1 MMRLIGRRSSEEEE
15 AYLDD
20 ESSAQEGP
28 AEESNDLL
36 TLLDRLEH
44 ALTHAGRVP
53 MTGRLLVDEEALY
66 TILDQIRTS
75 GQAGIRQARA
85 IVRHRDQIM
94 DESQQEAARIVAEA
108 TAQAAAMLADGGLAE
123 RSARRARELLDA
135 AERQAREVEAEADQY
150 AGQVLLAL
158 RERLN
163 RIQAVLQE
171 GDIATE

>member
-1 MMRLIGRRSSEEEE
+1 MRLIGRRDPVDEEES
-15 AYLDD
+15 YMDD
-20 ESSAQEGP
+20 EPSEQAP

-36 TLLDRLEH
+36 TLLDRLEQ
-44 ALTHAGRVP
+44 ALTNAGRVP

-108 TAQAAAMLADGGLAE
+108 TTQAEAMVAADGLADRA
-123 RSARRARELLDA
+123 ARRARELLDE
-135 AERQAREVEAEADQY
+135 AERQAREVEADADQY
-150 AGQVLLAL
+150 AEQVLLAL
-158 RERLN
+158 RDRLQ
-163 RIQAVLQE
+163 RVQELLQE
-171 GDIATE
+171 GDLAAE

>member
-1 MMRLIGRRSSEEEE
+1 MMRLIGRRNPADEEES
-15 AYLDD
+15 YMDD
-20 ESSAQEGP
+20 ESSEQAP
-28 AEESNDLL
+28 AEESTDLL
-36 TLLDRLEH
+36 TLLDQLERT
-44 ALTHAGRVP
+44 LTTAGRVP

-85 IVRHRDQIM
+85 IVRHRDQIT

-108 TAQAAAMLADGGLAE
+108 TAQADAMVAEGGLAE
-123 RSARRARELLDA
+123 RASRRARELLDD

-158 RERLN
+158 RDRLQ
-163 RIQAVLQE
+163 RIQALLQE
-171 GDIATE
+171 GDLAAE

>member
-1 MMRLIGRRSSEEEE
+1 MKLIGRRSPADEEEPYMDE
-15 AYLDD
+15 
-20 ESSAQEGP
+20 ESSEQVP

-44 ALTHAGRVP
+44 ALTNAGRVP

-123 RSARRARELLDA
+123 RSARRGRELLDD

>member
-1 MMRLIGRRSSEEEE
+1 M
-15 AYLDD
+15 DD
-20 ESSAQEGP
+20 ESSEQAP

-36 TLLDRLEH
+36 TLLDRLEQV
-44 ALTHAGRVP
+44 LTNAGRVP

-85 IVRHRDQIM
+85 IVRHRDQIL
-94 DESQQEAARIVAEA
+94 DESQQDAARIVAEA
-108 TAQAAAMLADGGLAE
+108 TAQADAMLAGGGLAD
-123 RSARRARELLDA
+123 RSARRARELLDD

-158 RERLN
+158 RERLQQ
-163 RIQAVLQE
+163 IQALLRE
-171 GDIATE
+171 GEFAGE

>member
-1 MMRLIGRRSSEEEE
+1 MMRLIGRRNPADEEES
-15 AYLDD
+15 YMDD
-20 ESSAQEGP
+20 ESSEQAP

-36 TLLDRLEH
+36 TLLDQLERT
-44 ALTHAGRVP
+44 LTTAGRVP

-85 IVRHRDQIM
+85 IVRHRDQIT

-108 TAQAAAMLADGGLAE
+108 TAQADAMVAEGGLAE
-123 RSARRARELLDA
+123 RASRRARELLDD

-158 RERLN
+158 RDRLQ
-163 RIQAVLQE
+163 RIQALLQE
-171 GDIATE
+171 GDLAAE